1 MNVRA
6 APLFPPRTDPKGIDM
21 RPIEREYHE
30 RLRETERGE
39 RRLLKYNVEV
49 GKEAAALLAVVAT
62 GDARAML
69 DVLSEID

>member
-1 MNVRA
+1 VAVDRAGVR
-6 APLFPPRTDPKGIDM
+6 
-21 RPIEREYHE
+21 REV
-30 RLRETERGE
+30 

-69 DVLSEID
+69 DVLSEVD